1 MLLLQQSLLKLIGR
15 HRMRCPGREKRN
27 GREEHN
33 NDGRN
38 NKHYNSNTCNVSI
51 GSQEKGYIESKKKNT
66 GDGRGEPKECYPKNC
81 NSDQYLGWLSMC
93 V

>member
-15 HRMRCPGREKRN
+15 HRMRCLGREKRN

-51 GSQEKGYIESKKKNT
+51 GSQEKGYIKSKKKTLAMVGESQKNAIPRT
-66 GDGRGEPKECYPKNC
+66 VTVISIWDG
-81 NSDQYLGWLSMC
+81 
-93 V
+93 